1 MLGRALS
8 QGLSLGR
15 LAFQGHRIVSQARN
29 RGSSR
34 QGLHLSL
41 LQLLLPASNQ
51 GLSHLLHFS
60 VFPTSA
66 ASPLAFYCKS
76 VSFFY
81 KQSKKDGLSFPH
93 TLPRPS
99 KGAEGPGPCLVP
111 WCCSPARM
119 PPSSLPKLCPQI
131 HWAHSHLHLFL
142 YQRSLQS
149 LS

>member
-15 LAFQGHRIVSQARN
+15 LAFQGHRVVSQARN

-60 VFPTSA
+60 VFPASA
-66 ASPLAFYCKS
+66 ASPLAFYCKP
-76 VSFFY
+76 VSFFFFFC

-99 KGAEGPGPCLVP
+99 KGAEGPGPCPLVR
-111 WCCSPARM
+111 CSPARM

-131 HWAHSHLHLFL
+131 HWAHSHLHLFF
-142 YQRSLQS
+142 YQ
-149 LS
+149 